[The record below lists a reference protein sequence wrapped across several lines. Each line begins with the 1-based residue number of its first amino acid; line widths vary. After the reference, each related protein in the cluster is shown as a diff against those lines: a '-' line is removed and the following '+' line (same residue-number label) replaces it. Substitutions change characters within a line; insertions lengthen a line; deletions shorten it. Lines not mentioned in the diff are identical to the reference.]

1 MTQIFFPTKPELKQQ
16 KTYCYVNNFTE
27 VVVVKMRGMSNRH
40 CERVIFPTEKFLF
53 VASDDCE
60 LEIHRHT
67 KIGITRDI
75 IPCSQLKVIEE

>member
-1 MTQIFFPTKPELKQQ
+1 MTQIFFPTKPINQP
-16 KTYCYVNNFTE
+16 KTYCYVNNFAE
-27 VVVVKMRGMSNRH
+27 VVVVKMRGIDNRH

-67 KIGITRDI
+67 DIGITRNT